1 VLGATENKPALVPI
15 ETSLLAYFLFD
26 RILHPTK
33 SLRNGTITMKVQWV
47 DERTGGPLATILG
60 NANYTGWMGGLSSYF
75 DIGGPTQPS
84 EGLDDEF
91 SMNSGDFLGDAGA
104 KNMSDTSF
112 GESAR
117 DYSSMNHFFNASNGR
132 DCGDFDFDPDTDL
145 AFFDAEDVSLHSI
158 DLSQEVIA
166 DRGFGVPGMEPS
178 SGEETDSDIAHD
190 DGEGSVFEDEPPGAV
205 DAQNLSH
212 MPSPG
217 KGQFPLGAMP
227 LSPLPDSPKGGD
239 GETLELDTV
248 DSDGDSKKDEP
259 NSAMS
264 SIVAAVS
271 VQGLGLGA
279 MSGFDRFA
287 NSNEQPLNEDDAN
300 AGWSLLNSLDP
311 SPTRTATRGFSR
323 GTDSSMA
330 VAQESTKHFGAA
342 YSYVPS
348 GGGSALSSAAATG

>member
-1 VLGATENKPALVPI
+1 
-15 ETSLLAYFLFD
+15 
-26 RILHPTK
+26 
-33 SLRNGTITMKVQWV
+33 MKVQWV

-75 DIGGPTQPS
+75 DIGGPAQAT
-84 EGLDDEF
+84 EGVEDEF
-91 SMNSGDFLGDAGA
+91 SMNSGDFLDDTGA
-104 KNMSDTSF
+104 NNMSDTSF

-117 DYSSMNHFFNASNGR
+117 DYSSMDHFFNASTGR
-132 DCGDFDFDPDTDL
+132 DGGDFDFDPDTDL
-145 AFFDAEDVSLHSI
+145 AFFDAEDVSLHGI
-158 DLSQEVIA
+158 DLSQEVIT

-205 DAQNLSH
+205 DSQHLSP

-217 KGQFPLGAMP
+217 KGQFPLAAMP
-227 LSPLPDSPKGGD
+227 LSPLSPKGDD
-239 GETLELDTV
+239 GETSELDTV
-248 DSDGDSKKDEP
+248 DSDGDSKKDQP

-271 VQGLGLGA
+271 VQGFGLGA
-279 MSGFDRFA
+279 MSAFDRFA

-311 SPTRTATRGFSR
+311 SPTTTATRGLSR
-323 GTDSSMA
+323 GVDSSMT
-330 VAQESTKHFGAA
+330 VAQESSRNLGAA
-342 YSYVPS
+342 YVPS
-348 GGGSALSSAAATG
+348 GGGSAFSSTAATG